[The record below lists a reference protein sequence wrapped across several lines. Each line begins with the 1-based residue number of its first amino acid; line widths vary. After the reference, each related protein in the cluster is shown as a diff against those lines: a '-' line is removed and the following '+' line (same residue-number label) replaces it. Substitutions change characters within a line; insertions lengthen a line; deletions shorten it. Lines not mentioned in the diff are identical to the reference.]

1 MSESKTYVFGNEGG
15 GQGSMMSLLAPL
27 LQQRGLDPNLLLAMN
42 KNGNGW
48 GDGFMWVIF
57 LFFLM
62 GWGGNGWG
70 GFGNG
75 RAGGIANEINNDYG
89 RSLLMDAIG
98 GNRNALSNLATQL
111 NCTEGQIQA
120 AISALTS
127 QVQGVGNQVGMSGMQ
142 VINALQQGNMQ
153 IAQQLASCC
162 CENRLAT
169 CQQTNTL
176 QNAINNV
183 AVGQEHGFSNVTYET
198 QKQTCDL
205 HNAIKD
211 STQTIVNGQ
220 KQAEMREMQNKIDA
234 LREENSTFK
243 SSAMTSQ
250 IVGQAVA
257 PINAVLAGL
266 QQEVA
271 GIKCKMPDGEAEFK
285 QLPSNGQIANSGD
298 VVVSESREAMIA
310 EVEAMLRHS
319 QEVLASKDYHEKVVC
334 NCEKIMCVLNP
345 QIAKDREQ
353 EQKISQLESKVCG
366 MEGTL
371 SNIESM
377 LQKAL
382 KKSNSNN

>member
-1 MSESKTYVFGNEGG
+1 MAESKTYVFGNEGG
-15 GQGSMMSLLAPL
+15 GQGGMMSLLAPL

-183 AVGQEHGFSNVTYET
+183 AVGQEHGFSNVAYET
-198 QKQTCDL
+198 QRQTCDL

-271 GIKCKMPDGEAEFK
+271 GIKCKMPETVTLNYAQATAVPNCVAAQMGLYGFNA
-285 QLPSNGQIANSGD
+285 LNNGGFW
-298 VVVSESREAMIA
+298 
-310 EVEAMLRHS
+310 
-319 QEVLASKDYHEKVVC
+319 
-334 NCEKIMCVLNP
+334 
-345 QIAKDREQ
+345 
-353 EQKISQLESKVCG
+353 G
-366 MEGTL
+366 
-371 SNIESM
+371 
-377 LQKAL
+377 
-382 KKSNSNN
+382 

>member
-1 MSESKTYVFGNEGG
+1 MESKTYVFGNEGN
-15 GQGSMMSLLAPL
+15 GQGGMMSLLAPL
-27 LQQRGLDPNLLLAMN
+27 LQQKGLDPNLLVAMN
-42 KNGNGW
+42 KNNNGW
-48 GDGFMWVIF
+48 GDGNGFMWVIF

-75 RAGGIANEINNDYG
+75 RGGSLANEINNDYG

-127 QVQGVGNQVGMSGMQ
+127 QVQNVGNQIGMSGMQ

-153 IAQQLASCC
+153 IAQQIAQCC
-162 CENRLAT
+162 CDNKMAI

-176 QNAINNV
+176 QSAINNV
-183 AVGQEHGFSNVTYET
+183 ANGQERGFSSLAYET
-198 QKQTCDL
+198 QRQTCDL
-205 HNAIKD
+205 NNSIKS
-211 STQTIVNGQ
+211 STQQIIDGQ
-220 KQAEMREMQNKIDA
+220 RAAEMREMQNKIDH
-234 LREENSTFK
+234 LREENSTYK

-271 GIKCKMPDGEAEFK
+271 GIKCK
-285 QLPSNGQIANSGD
+285 LPETVTTPYQPFTAVPNCVAAQMGLYGLNGVNG
-298 VVVSESREAMIA
+298 
-310 EVEAMLRHS
+310 
-319 QEVLASKDYHEKVVC
+319 
-334 NCEKIMCVLNP
+334 
-345 QIAKDREQ
+345 
-353 EQKISQLESKVCG
+353 G
-366 MEGTL
+366 GFWG
-371 SNIESM
+371 
-377 LQKAL
+377 
-382 KKSNSNN
+382 